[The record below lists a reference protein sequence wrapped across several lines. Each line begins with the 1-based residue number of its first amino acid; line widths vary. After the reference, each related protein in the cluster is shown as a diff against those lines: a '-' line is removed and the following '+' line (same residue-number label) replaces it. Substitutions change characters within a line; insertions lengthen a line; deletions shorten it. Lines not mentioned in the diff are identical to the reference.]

1 LRRAEFD
8 KLQQQMEERNM
19 NPMLTRKTL
28 IVSSVALALGA
39 PSAQAA
45 LDVLGPYSWSTDS
58 ANFTLL
64 NSAGGAAPS
73 GYNTNNVNMVWDG
86 DAYSASSDY
95 TGPGGAANMM
105 VSSTSPFFS
114 ATWMAHDAQIF
125 LPGTYSFDTA
135 LGGGNLEAGIL
146 SVTVGA
152 GQLGM
157 HMLWDWSGNL
167 NIDTFMVFA
176 QDSVFGGGIGRSTT
190 ATTSGGNN
198 CDGNGTALIKNCLY
212 DGKVYGSAGKPAG
225 NTVWMLASVDGNGDG
240 IMGVPMTPDGP
251 WNGFSW
257 NFNANLTAI
266 PDPVPVPA
274 AAWLFG
280 SGLLGLFGVA
290 YRRKKTT

>member
-1 LRRAEFD
+1 
-8 KLQQQMEERNM
+8 M

-45 LDVLGPYSWSTDS
+45 LVADVLGPYSWSTDS

-64 NSAGGAAPS
+64 TST
-73 GYNTNNVNMVWDG
+73 GYTMDEGTNDVSMVWDG
-86 DAYSASSDY
+86 NAYNANSDY
-95 TGPGGAANMM
+95 TGPGGSANMLIT
-105 VSSTSPFFS
+105 STDNLFG
-114 ATWMAHDAQIF
+114 AAWTAHDVQIF
-125 LPGTYSFDTA
+125 MPGTYSFDTA
-135 LGGGNLEAGIL
+135 QGGGNLEAGIL

-240 IMGVPMTPDGP
+240 VMGVPMTPGGP

-257 NFNANLTAI
+257 NFNANLTA
-266 PDPVPVPA
+266 VPVPA